1 MRRQAGS
8 RGPRRRPPGV
18 RGASAAGPRSGGL
31 MEWSRRSVLGAG
43 VAAAATALTR
53 PAKGSSLHDE
63 TGPAQAKP
71 PKPFALE
78 ELTIREL
85 SEGLVAQRYTSRQLT
100 EAYLARIEEVDRK
113 GPGLR
118 A

>member
-1 MRRQAGS
+1 
-8 RGPRRRPPGV
+8 
-18 RGASAAGPRSGGL
+18 
-31 MEWSRRSVLGAG
+31 MEWSRRIVLGAG

-85 SEGLVAQRYTSRQLT
+85 NEALVAQRYTSRQLT
-100 EAYLARIEEVDRK
+100 EAYLARIEEADRK
-113 GPGLR
+113 GRGLR
-118 A
+118 PVLDVNPDALRIAHELDNERRE